1 MKLAVSSEKIKMTYS
16 SIFARSFSRSEKKLG
31 YGATGSLLMAFS
43 IWIVFKHYLCQV
55 SVLNLQ
61 KISVDA
67 SLEMP
72 VVSDTKISGYLEGEA
87 EEVKATCNFLET
99 RSDYCEI
106 TGNVRVHGKSSS
118 VSIASL
124 QSGFQAGNYSRKI
137 RPYSRKENSAAME
150 LVKNWSVSFL
160 TGYNKTHYCDLNHSV
175 PAILFSL
182 GGFSGNHFH
191 DFSDLVVPLYFT
203 TQQFNGEVQFLV
215 TDYKPWWVSK
225 FRKILEKLSRYE
237 IIDID
242 KQENVHCFS
251 SMIIGLKSHK
261 ELSIDPSKSPT
272 GVSMKDFRNFLRST
286 YSLNRKTAN
295 KVQDRDQD
303 RRPRLLIISRR
314 KSRAFV
320 NLGRISKSARILGY
334 EVAVAE
340 AKLSTDLS
348 KFAALVNSCDV
359 LMGVHGAGLTNMVFL
374 PDNAVL
380 IQIVPLGKIER
391 LARDDFAEPSKEM
404 NIRYL
409 EYNIGVKESSLIEEY
424 PIDHVIFRDPMMVH
438 KQGWDAVKSIYLE
451 RQNVK
456 LDMHRFKPTLSKA
469 LELLHH

>member
-1 MKLAVSSEKIKMTYS
+1 
-16 SIFARSFSRSEKKLG
+16 
-31 YGATGSLLMAFS
+31 
-43 IWIVFKHYLCQV
+43 
-55 SVLNLQ
+55 
-61 KISVDA
+61 
-67 SLEMP
+67 
-72 VVSDTKISGYLEGEA
+72 
-87 EEVKATCNFLET
+87 
-99 RSDYCEI
+99 
-106 TGNVRVHGKSSS
+106 
-118 VSIASL
+118 
-124 QSGFQAGNYSRKI
+124 
-137 RPYSRKENSAAME
+137 ME

>member
-1 MKLAVSSEKIKMTYS
+1 MKNVALSSEKIKMAYI
-16 SIFARSFSRSEKKLG
+16 SIFARSFGKNEKKKLG
-31 YGATGSLLMAFS
+31 YGATGSLIMAFS

-55 SVLNLQ
+55 SVLSLQ
-61 KISVDA
+61 KIPIDA

-72 VVSDTKISGYLEGEA
+72 VKVINDTKISRYLEGQT
-87 EEVKATCNFLET
+87 EEVKPTCNFLEP

-106 TGNVRVHGKSSS
+106 TGDIRVHGKSST

-124 QSGFQAGNYSRKI
+124 QSRLS
-137 RPYSRKENSAAME
+137 
-150 LVKNWSVSFL
+150 
-160 TGYNKTHYCDLNHSV
+160 GYNKTHHCKLNHSV

-191 DFSDLVVPLYFT
+191 DFSDLVVPLYIT
-203 TQQFNGEVQFLV
+203 SQQFNGEVQFLV

-225 FRKILEKLSRYE
+225 FRRILENLSRYE

-251 SMIIGLKSHK
+251 SVIIGLKYHK
-261 ELSIDPSKSPT
+261 ELSIDPSKSPA
-272 GVSMKDFRNFLRST
+272 GVSMKDFRRFLRST
-286 YSLNRKTAN
+286 YSLQRTKAI
-295 KVQDRDQD
+295 KLRESDQD
-303 RRPRLLIISRR
+303 RRPRLLIITRR

-320 NLGRISKSARILGY
+320 NVGRISKSARNLGY
-334 EVAVAE
+334 EVVVAE
-340 AKLSTDLS
+340 ANLSTDLS

-359 LMGVHGAGLTNMVFL
+359 LMGVHGAGLANMVFL
-374 PDNAVL
+374 PDNAIL

-391 LARDDFAEPSKEM
+391 LARADFAEPSKDM

-409 EYNIGVKESSLIEEY
+409 EYNIGVKESSLIKEY
-424 PIDHVIFRDPMMVH
+424 PIEHVIFRDPMVVH
-438 KQGWDAVKSIYLE
+438 KQGWGAVKSMYLE

-456 LDMHRFKPTLSKA
+456 LDVHRFKPTLSKA
-469 LELLHH
+469 FELLRH